1 MNIYD
6 KYIKLLRRP
15 GRHTMLVHIKG
26 PRASRCDSQFQ
37 IVSPYSGTALFNNF
51 KSYSL
56 VQLCTGKLELF
67 W

>member
-26 PRASRCDSQFQ
+26 PRASCFDSQFQ

-51 KSYSL
+51 KSY
-56 VQLCTGKLELF
+56 
-67 W
+67 